1 MAFRE
6 DPEATMNLIEE
17 ILQEE
22 AEVTTKEATGEAM
35 WVTSTMRSEASL
47 RIKKN
52 QLPRIKK
59 KLKKK
64 KKVKKVRLKP
74 QKKPDLEG
82 NLKRKRR
89 MKMTTSRPSMITS
102 LTRREL
108 FQRRKLEKWKRS
120 RKPILRRLRPKN
132 KKSQLKKVT

>member
-52 QLPRIKK
+52 
-59 KLKKK
+59 
-64 KKVKKVRLKP
+64 
-74 QKKPDLEG
+74 
-82 NLKRKRR
+82 
-89 MKMTTSRPSMITS
+89 
-102 LTRREL
+102 
-108 FQRRKLEKWKRS
+108 
-120 RKPILRRLRPKN
+120 
-132 KKSQLKKVT
+132 